1 MSDTECH
8 STNICQIHECLLIGL
23 MSDIGLKLLEE
34 PSETAR
40 ASVERDDDVTG
51 DMPTDRKCLSHPRTP
66 HGPDM
71 LPVSVT

>member
-1 MSDTECH
+1 
-8 STNICQIHECLLIGL
+8 

-40 ASVERDDDVTG
+40 VSVECDDDVTG
-51 DMPTDRKCLSHPRTP
+51 DMPMDRKCLSHPRTP

-71 LPVSVT
+71 LPVAVT